1 MIFNI
6 FVFSGVYLWY
16 ADLFMKKSFIWLR
29 NNYNLLEKVSLF
41 VLVIWLLILVF
52 PREGKFKYEYQ
63 RGKPWQ
69 HEDLIAPVDFAI
81 LKPAYELKKEQQA
94 ALEQLRPHFI
104 RNSAVSDAQ
113 VNHALNDF
121 NSKWQAQY
129 GNADAGAE
137 KEKALV
143 TILNVLDTLFTHGI
157 VSVINEINEK
167 PGDYMV
173 WIIDGNTAVQVPLAR
188 LYTIQSAG
196 KYVRREVDISNLSNK
211 ELVYNVLINS
221 LKQNILYDEQTTLRA
236 RENILAEIPNSRGM
250 VQRGERIISTG
261 ELINS
266 EKFQILESL
275 RTDYESRLGSTFKY
289 WNILVGQA
297 LLISL
302 TMIAFILFMISFRK
316 DLFAENKK
324 LVLMLLLILIMVSVA
339 SLTMRTNSELLQL
352 LPFCLVPIIIR
363 VFFDTRLAYF
373 VHVVTL
379 ILTGFMVPNAF
390 EFIFMQLIAGIIAII
405 SVAELRRRSQ
415 FFLTAAVIFIS
426 YSAIY
431 IGMLLIQ
438 DGSLENLSTRPFILF
453 AGNAMITLFSYPLIY
468 VFEKSFG
475 LVTDVTLLELSDTN
489 STLLRKLS
497 QYAPG
502 TFQHSLQVANIA
514 EEAVYAI
521 GGNTLLVRAGALY
534 HDIGKMDM
542 PMYFI
547 ENQTSSMNPHDE
559 LGYEESGRIIIGHVY
574 KGIEL
579 AKKYK
584 LPEVLVDFIRTHHGT
599 RRAEYFYN
607 LKKIEFPEEEIS
619 DKPFKYPGP
628 VPFSKETSVLMMAD
642 SVEAASRSMHRPTV
656 DSISQLVDRII
667 ESQVNDNQFSNSD
680 LTFQD
685 ITRVKKILKKK
696 LMSIYHIRIE
706 YPVL

>member
-1 MIFNI
+1 
-6 FVFSGVYLWY
+6 
-16 ADLFMKKSFIWLR
+16 MKKSLIWLR
-29 NNYNLLEKVSLF
+29 NNYNLLEKVTLF
-41 VLVIWLLILVF
+41 MLVISLLILVF

-69 HEDLIAPVDFAI
+69 HDDLIAQVDFAI
-81 LKPAYELKKEQQA
+81 LKPVDELKQEQEMALQA
-94 ALEQLRPHFI
+94 LRPYFLKSI
-104 RNSAVSDAQ
+104 AISDAQ
-113 VNHALNDF
+113 VNKAVNEF
-121 NSKWQAQY
+121 NSRWAAS
-129 GNADAGAE
+129 GDTSDIE
-137 KEKALV
+137 KTKS
-143 TILNVLDTLFTHGI
+143 LNMLLNTLDTLFTNGI
-157 VSVINEINEK
+157 VSYTNEIADK
-167 PGDYMV
+167 PGDYLIWV
-173 WIIDGNTAVQVPLAR
+173 ISGNTAQQVPLGR
-188 LYTIQSAG
+188 FFTIQTAEKFIRSQIDKLDIAV
-196 KYVRREVDISNLSNK
+196 KDLLYEV
-211 ELVYNVLINS
+211 LVNS
-221 LKQNILYDEQTTLRA
+221 LRQNIVYDQETTLRMK
-236 RENILAEIPNSRGM
+236 ENTLAEIPNSRGM
-250 VQRGERIISTG
+250 VQRGERIISKG
-261 ELINS
+261 ELVNA

-275 RTDYESRLGSTFKY
+275 RTDYESRLGTTFKY
-289 WNILVGQA
+289 FNILVGQA

-324 LVLMLLLILIMVSVA
+324 LLLMLILIFIMVSVA
-339 SLTMRTNSELLQL
+339 SFTIRNNSELLNL
-352 LPFCLVPIIIR
+352 LPFCMVPIIIR

-390 EFIFMQLIAGIIAII
+390 EFVFMQLIAGIIAII

-415 FFLTAAVIFIS
+415 FFLTAAAIFVS

-438 DGSLENLSTRPFILF
+438 DGSFENISSRPFILF
-453 AGNAMITLFSYPLIY
+453 AGNALFTLFSYPLIFM
-468 VFEKSFG
+468 FEKAFG
-475 LVTDVTLLELSDTN
+475 LVTDVTLMELSDTN
-489 STLLRKLS
+489 RPLLRKLS

-514 EEAVYAI
+514 EEAAYAI

-534 HDIGKMDM
+534 HDIGKMEM
-542 PMYFI
+542 PVYFI
-547 ENQTSSMNPHDE
+547 ENQTSGLNPHDE
-559 LGYEESGRIIIGHVY
+559 LGYEESGRIIIGHVF

-607 LKKIEFPEEEIS
+607 KKKIDFPEEEFS

-642 SVEAASRSMHRPTV
+642 SVEAASRSMQRPTAE
-656 DSISQLVDRII
+656 SISELVDRII
-667 ESQVNDNQFSNSD
+667 DNQIKDNQFSNSE

-685 ITRVKKILKKK
+685 ITRIKKILKKR

>member
-1 MIFNI
+1 
-6 FVFSGVYLWY
+6 
-16 ADLFMKKSFIWLR
+16 MKKSLIWLR
-29 NNYNLLEKVSLF
+29 NNYNLLEKVTLF
-41 VLVIWLLILVF
+41 MLVISLLILVF
-52 PREGKFKYEYQ
+52 PREGKFRYEYQ

-69 HEDLIAPVDFAI
+69 HDDLIAQVDFAI
-81 LKPAYELKKEQQA
+81 LKPVDELKMEQDKAMQA
-94 ALEQLRPHFI
+94 LRPYFLRSI
-104 RNSAVSDAQ
+104 AISDAQ
-113 VNHALNDF
+113 VNKAVNELNSRWTAVQDT
-121 NSKWQAQY
+121 S
-129 GNADAGAE
+129 GSD
-137 KEKALV
+137 KEKS
-143 TILNVLDTLFTHGI
+143 LNLLLNTLDTLFSHGI
-157 VSVINEINEK
+157 VSYTNEIADK
-167 PGDYMV
+167 PGDYLIWV
-173 WIIDGNTAVQVPLAR
+173 INGNTAQQIPLGR
-188 LYTIQSAG
+188 LYSIQSAE
-196 KYVRREVDISNLSNK
+196 KYIRSQIDKSEIQRK
-211 ELVYNVLINS
+211 ELLYEVLVNS
-221 LKQNILYDEQTTLRA
+221 LKQNIVYDQETTLRMK
-236 RENILAEIPNSRGM
+236 ENALAEIPNSRGM
-250 VQRGERIISTG
+250 VQRGERIISKG
-261 ELINS
+261 ELVNA

-275 RTDYESRLGSTFKY
+275 RTDYESRLGTTFKY
-289 WNILVGQA
+289 FNILVGQV

-324 LVLMLLLILIMVSVA
+324 LLLMLILILIMVSVA
-339 SLTMRTNSELLQL
+339 SLTIRNNSQLIHL
-352 LPFCLVPIIIR
+352 LPFCLVPVIIR

-390 EFIFMQLIAGIIAII
+390 EFVFMQLIAGIIAII

-415 FFLTAAVIFIS
+415 FFVTAAAIFVS

-438 DGSLENLSTRPFILF
+438 DGSLENISSRPIILF
-453 AGNAMITLFSYPLIY
+453 AGNALFTLFSYPLIFM
-468 VFEKSFG
+468 FEKVFS
-475 LVTDVTLLELSDTN
+475 LVTDVTLMELSDTN
-489 STLLRKLS
+489 RPLLRKLS

-514 EEAVYAI
+514 EEAAYAI

-534 HDIGKMDM
+534 HDIGKMEM
-542 PMYFI
+542 PVYFI
-547 ENQTSSMNPHDE
+547 ENQTSGLNPHDE
-559 LGYEESGRIIIGHVY
+559 LGYEDSGRIIIGHVF

-607 LKKIEFPEEEIS
+607 KKKIDFPEEEFS

-642 SVEAASRSMHRPTV
+642 SVEAASRSMQRPTAE
-656 DSISQLVDRII
+656 SISELVDRII
-667 ESQVNDNQFSNSD
+667 DSQIKDNQFSNSE

-685 ITRVKKILKKK
+685 ITRIKKILKKR

>member
-1 MIFNI
+1 
-6 FVFSGVYLWY
+6 
-16 ADLFMKKSFIWLR
+16 MKKTFIWLR

-81 LKPAYELKKEQQA
+81 LKPIEELRKEQA
-94 ALEQLRPHFI
+94 NALQQLRPHFTQ
-104 RNSAVSDAQ
+104 NSAIADAQ
-113 VNHALNDF
+113 VNNAINEF
-121 NSKWQAQY
+121 NSKWN
-129 GNADAGAE
+129 GLNGINASDEE
-137 KEKALV
+137 KEESI
-143 TILNVLDTLFTHGI
+143 TIIINVLDTLFSHGI
-157 VSVINEINEK
+157 IRITNEITEK
-167 PGDYMV
+167 PGDYKV
-173 WIIDGNTAVQVPLAR
+173 WVIEGNTAIQKPLSEI
-188 LYTIQSAG
+188 YTIQTAG
-196 KYVRREVDISNLSNK
+196 RYIRSEVDKSLIADK
-211 ELVYNVLINS
+211 ELIYSVLLNS
-221 LKQNILYDEQTTLRA
+221 LKQNVLFDEQKTMRA
-236 RENILAEIPNSRGM
+236 REIILSEIPNSRGM
-250 VQRGERIISTG
+250 VQRGERIISRG

-275 RTDYESRLGSTFKY
+275 RADYESRLGTTFKY
-289 WNILVGQA
+289 WNILVGQG

-302 TMIAFILFMISFRK
+302 TMIAFIMFMISFRK

-324 LVLMLLLILIMVSVA
+324 LVLMLLLILMMVSVA
-339 SLTMRTNSELLQL
+339 SITIRMNSELLNL

-390 EFIFMQLIAGIIAII
+390 EFIFMQLIAGIMAII

-415 FFLTAAVIFIS
+415 FFFTAAVIFVT

-431 IGMLLIQ
+431 IGMLMIQ
-438 DGSLENLSTRPFILF
+438 DGSFENLSAKPFILF
-453 AGNAMITLFSYPLIY
+453 AGNAMFTLFSYPLIY
-468 VFEKSFG
+468 IFEKSFG

-489 STLLRKLS
+489 SPLLRKLS

-579 AKKYK
+579 ARKYN

-607 LKKIEFPEEEIS
+607 LKKIEFPEEEFS

-642 SVEAASRSMHRPTV
+642 SVEAASRSMNRPTV

-685 ITRVKKILKKK
+685 ITKVKKILKKR
-696 LMSIYHIRIE
+696 LMSIYHVRIE

>member
-6 FVFSGVYLWY
+6 FVSQRVNPLVLLHF
-16 ADLFMKKSFIWLR
+16 FMKKPLIWLR
-29 NNYNLLEKVSLF
+29 NNHNLLEKVTLF
-41 VLVIWLLILVF
+41 VVVIVLLILVF
-52 PREGKFKYEYQ
+52 PREGRFKYEYQ

-81 LKPAYELKKEQQA
+81 LKPADELK
-94 ALEQLRPHFI
+94 R
-104 RNSAVSDAQ
+104 
-113 VNHALNDF
+113 
-121 NSKWQAQY
+121 
-129 GNADAGAE
+129 E
-137 KEKALV
+137 KEKALEDLRPHFLKSSSIADAQINKAVNDFNSRWKTV
-143 TILNVLDTLFTHGI
+143 TSENEGDKQKSMNLLFNVLDTLFNKGI
-157 VSVINEINEK
+157 VSYINEINDK
-167 PGDYMV
+167 PADYQIWV
-173 WIIDGNTAVQVPLAR
+173 ISGNTAEQEPLSAMFSIQGAEKYIR
-188 LYTIQSAG
+188 SQLDRSDIQNKDLLY
-196 KYVRREVDISNLSNK
+196 D
-211 ELVYNVLINS
+211 VLINA
-221 LKQNILYDEQTTLRA
+221 LKQNVIYDAETTKRV
-236 RENILAEIPNSRGM
+236 RDNTLAEIPNSRGM
-250 VQRGERIISTG
+250 IQRGERIISKG
-261 ELINS
+261 ELVNA
-266 EKFQILESL
+266 EKFQVLESL
-275 RTDYESRLGSTFKY
+275 RLDYESRLGTTFKY
-289 WNILVGQA
+289 LNILVGQI

-302 TMIAFILFMISFRK
+302 TMIAFILFMLSFRK

-324 LVLMLLLILIMVSVA
+324 LLLMLILILIMVA
-339 SLTMRTNSELLQL
+339 ATAFTMNANSQLIQL
-352 LPFCLVPIIIR
+352 LPFCMVPVIIR

-379 ILTGFMVPNAF
+379 ILTGFMVPNGF

-415 FFLTAAVIFIS
+415 FFITALAIFSS

-431 IGMLLIQ
+431 VGMLLIQ
-438 DGSLENLSTRPFILF
+438 DGSLEDISAKPFILF
-453 AGNAMITLFSYPLIY
+453 AGNALFTLFSYPLIY
-468 VFEKSFG
+468 LFEKVFG

-489 STLLRKLS
+489 SPLLRKLS

-514 EEAVYAI
+514 EEAAYAI

-534 HDIGKMDM
+534 HDIGKMEM

-547 ENQTSSMNPHDE
+547 ENQTSGMNPHDE
-559 LGYEESGRIIIGHVY
+559 LGYEESGRIIIGHVF
-574 KGIEL
+574 KGIEI
-579 AKKYK
+579 ARKYN

-607 LKKIEFPEEEIS
+607 LKKIEFPEQEIS

-642 SVEAASRSMHRPTV
+642 SVEAASRSMQKLTEESV
-656 DSISQLVDRII
+656 SELVERII
-667 ESQVNDNQFSNSD
+667 DSQIKDNQFGNSE

-685 ITRVKKILKKK
+685 ITRIKKILKKR

>member
-1 MIFNI
+1 
-6 FVFSGVYLWY
+6 
-16 ADLFMKKSFIWLR
+16 MKKSLIWLR
-29 NNYNLLEKVSLF
+29 NNYNLLEKVTLF
-41 VLVIWLLILVF
+41 MLVISLLILVF

-69 HEDLIAPVDFAI
+69 HDDLIAQVDFAI
-81 LKPAYELKKEQQA
+81 LKPVDELKQEQEMALQA
-94 ALEQLRPHFI
+94 LRPYFLKSI
-104 RNSAVSDAQ
+104 AISDAQ
-113 VNHALNDF
+113 VNKAVNEF
-121 NSKWQAQY
+121 NSRWAAS
-129 GNADAGAE
+129 GDTSDIE
-137 KEKALV
+137 KTKS
-143 TILNVLDTLFTHGI
+143 LNMLLNTLDTLFTNGI
-157 VSVINEINEK
+157 VSYTNEIADK
-167 PGDYMV
+167 PGDYLIWV
-173 WIIDGNTAVQVPLAR
+173 ISGNTAQQVPLGR
-188 LYTIQSAG
+188 FFTIQTAEKFIRSQIDKLDIAV
-196 KYVRREVDISNLSNK
+196 KDLLYEV
-211 ELVYNVLINS
+211 LVNS
-221 LKQNILYDEQTTLRA
+221 LRQNIVYDQETTLRMK
-236 RENILAEIPNSRGM
+236 ENTLAEIPNSRGM
-250 VQRGERIISTG
+250 VQRGERIISKG
-261 ELINS
+261 ELVNA

-275 RTDYESRLGSTFKY
+275 RTDYESRLGTTFKY
-289 WNILVGQA
+289 FNILVGQA

-324 LVLMLLLILIMVSVA
+324 LLLMLILIFIMVSVA
-339 SLTMRTNSELLQL
+339 SFTIRNNSELLNL
-352 LPFCLVPIIIR
+352 LPFCMVPIIIR

-390 EFIFMQLIAGIIAII
+390 EFVFMQLIAGIIAII

-415 FFLTAAVIFIS
+415 FFLTAAAIFVS

-438 DGSLENLSTRPFILF
+438 DGSFENISSRPFILF
-453 AGNAMITLFSYPLIY
+453 AGNALFTLFSYPLIFM
-468 VFEKSFG
+468 FEKAFG
-475 LVTDVTLLELSDTN
+475 LVTDVTLMELSDTN
-489 STLLRKLS
+489 RPLLRKLS

-502 TFQHSLQVANIA
+502 TFQHSLQVANIV
-514 EEAVYAI
+514 EEAAYAI

-534 HDIGKMDM
+534 HDIGKMEM
-542 PMYFI
+542 PVYFI
-547 ENQTSSMNPHDE
+547 ENQTSGLNPHDE
-559 LGYEESGRIIIGHVY
+559 LGYEESGRIIIGHVF

-607 LKKIEFPEEEIS
+607 KKKIDFPEEEFS

-642 SVEAASRSMHRPTV
+642 SVEAASRSMQRPTAE
-656 DSISQLVDRII
+656 SISELVDRII
-667 ESQVNDNQFSNSD
+667 DNQIKDNQFSNSE

-685 ITRVKKILKKK
+685 ITRIKKILKKR